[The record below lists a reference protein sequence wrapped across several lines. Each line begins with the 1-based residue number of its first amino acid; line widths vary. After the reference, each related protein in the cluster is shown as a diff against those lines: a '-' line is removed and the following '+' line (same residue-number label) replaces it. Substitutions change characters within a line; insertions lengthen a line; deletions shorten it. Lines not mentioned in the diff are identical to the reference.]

1 MSASLSS
8 SSTRL
13 CFRAVPPRKL
23 PASRRVRARPL
34 SSQAAPPTPSRHAQF
49 YTDYVAGMIPVALLG
64 SAVYIVR
71 RLPSPSLTHGLR
83 TWQQYLAQER
93 FLEEAHAH
101 VQQLEAE
108 VIALREQQKTS
119 EPSSSASSTPPSE
132 TKKRSGWW
140 PW

>member
-13 CFRAVPPRKL
+13 CFRALPPRKL
-23 PASRRVRARPL
+23 PASRRVRARSL

-49 YTDYVAGMIPVALLG
+49 HTDYVAGMIPVALLG
-64 SAVYIVR
+64 SAVYI
-71 RLPSPSLTHGLR
+71 GLR

-108 VIALREQQKTS
+108 VIALREQQQTS
-119 EPSSSASSTPPSE
+119 EPSSPASSTLPSE